1 MGAREI
7 YRPIEGIFRERK
19 QNKKERQAMGIG
31 FLPFGFFLSSLLR
44 LPLLRMLGFIYFYFY
59 LRLFYFYFFF
69 LFNFY
74 FRNNFIHFIGTF
86 RLQIFSHVFFFYFS
100 PFPPLFLCQ
109 IFAFLGCVCVISQTK
124 QNGRTHT
131 HTREMSLFFCTGQT
145 QYGAKQKN
153 DGPSGLIGLL
163 SSAGVGDATGQHH
176 HGHPRHHLP
185 PLGDLVSLG
194 LVNPTSG

>member
-1 MGAREI
+1 MRAREI

-19 QNKKERQAMGIG
+19 QNKKERQARGIG

-44 LPLLRMLGFIYFYFY
+44 LPLLRMLGFIYFYF
-59 LRLFYFYFFF
+59 FYFILF
-69 LFNFY
+69 FNFY
-74 FRNNFIHFIGTF
+74 FRNNFIRFIGTF
-86 RLQIFSHVFFFYFS
+86 RLQIFSHVFFFYFF

-109 IFAFLGCVCVISQTK
+109 ICVVPWLCVCYLTNKTK
-124 QNGRTHT
+124 WTHT
-131 HTREMSLFFCTGQT
+131 HTHAKCHFFFLHWPNAIRFQT
-145 QYGAKQKN
+145 KKN